1 MFSAVFRVSEA
12 DSAAANE
19 PKYVK
24 VSNLPDDVTAKS
36 LRSFIEAFGR
46 VGTVFFTWY
55 ASFCL
60 AG

>member
-46 VGTVFFTWY
+46 VGTVFIQWY
-55 ASFCL
+55 AP
-60 AG
+60 